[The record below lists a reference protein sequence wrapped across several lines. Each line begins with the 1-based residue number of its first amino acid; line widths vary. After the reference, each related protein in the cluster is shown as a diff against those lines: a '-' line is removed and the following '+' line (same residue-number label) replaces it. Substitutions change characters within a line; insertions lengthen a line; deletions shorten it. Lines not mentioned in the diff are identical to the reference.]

1 MLNEKT
7 YTVKVNRLKV
17 IDLMMACT
25 SIWGD
30 AMTEMNDPNTSAD
43 RKAVLD
49 GTVKKWK
56 ALHDELKEQL
66 DEQDAK
72 HGF

>member
-1 MLNEKT
+1 MLNGKT
-7 YTVKVNRLKV
+7 YTIKIQRLKM

-43 RKAVLD
+43 RKAVLE
-49 GTVKKWK
+49 GTIKKWK
-56 ALHDELKEQL
+56 ALHDELEEQL
-66 DEQDAK
+66 DAQDEK
-72 HGF
+72 NGF